1 MISNSNLDYQTDS
14 EEELALKFLE
24 ACGVQCHRNNIEDK
38 LAVDIHT
45 EDNIKIDVQY
55 SNNYE
60 KYGDFRLDIVSVY
73 TPKNVRPNPSYKYD
87 PNKDLIYNF
96 KEKYNCNIKKKGKIF
111 QKDYLDYFIILFY
124 KQKQK
129 YINQVPDFILLISKK
144 DLIDYCEPK
153 VSYLFSQIKTNNKQT
168 GFNDIG
174 LKDEHGSAFIPLSVS
189 DLCRNT
195 NCIFGSYDE
204 LLTKK
209 EQVRQYLRR

>member
-14 EEELALKFLE
+14 EELALKFLK

-60 KYGDFRLDIVSVY
+60 KYGDFRLDIISVY
-73 TPKNVRPNPSYKYD
+73 TPKNVRPNANYRYN
-87 PNKDLIYNF
+87 PNKNLICNF
-96 KEKYNCNIKKKGKIF
+96 KEKYNCDIIKNGKFF

-124 KQKQK
+124 KQK

-144 DLIDYCEPK
+144 DLIDYCKPR
-153 VSYLFSQIKTNNKQT
+153 VPYLFSQIKTNNKQT
-168 GFNDIG
+168 EFNDIG
-174 LKDEHGSAFIPLSVS
+174 LKDEHGSAFIPLSVI
-189 DLCRNT
+189 DLCTNT

-209 EQVRQYLRR
+209 EQVRQYLCR